1 LADERINK
9 SRLARVTRLGG
20 MAAGASARSL
30 GTRAA
35 NRMRSDEKAQE
46 ALGRQALET
55 ADRLVKVL
63 GGMKGAAM
71 KVGQTLSVLDPGLVP
86 GPYRDEF
93 QAKLAQ
99 LQTMAPNVSFKQMR
113 KVIEQDLGEPLQE
126 MFAEFDEDP
135 IAAAS
140 IGQVYRATLEDGRE
154 VAVKVQYP
162 RIKDVVR
169 ADLKNLG
176 LVLRMAGRYSPGLD
190 TKEIAAEI
198 SERVSEELDYELE
211 AANHRALAREYR
223 GHPFIVVP
231 PVITELCRERVI
243 VTEFVDGRKFGDIRH
258 DSDEERSRW
267 GEILFRFYV
276 NGPYRHLLLNGDP
289 HPGNALFMD
298 EPDDSRAAHQRDGMP
313 SRRARE
319 RVGFVDFGFFKR
331 QTREDVDDQLE
342 ILKACY
348 AQDAERLFELTV
360 EQGIISKRRRELVEP
375 LMEKYRAATW
385 WFLKDQEVTLTPKD
399 ATKVLLEH
407 GDMRGGPFGELRLPA
422 NQIVTLRAFGLVFG
436 ILCQLQATNN
446 WYRIGREVIF
456 GDDPATE
463 LGRIESEFVGSRA

>member
-1 LADERINK
+1 MSDNRLNK
-9 SRLARVTRLGG
+9 SRLGRAGRLGG
-20 MAAGASARSL
+20 MAAGAAARQL

-35 NRMRSDEKAQE
+35 NTMRSDEE
-46 ALGRQALET
+46 AEEAIGRQALET
-55 ADRLVKVL
+55 ADRIVKVL

-71 KVGQTLSVLDPGLVP
+71 KVGQTLSVLDPGMVP

-99 LQTMAPNVSFKQMR
+99 LQAMAPTVSFKDMR
-113 KVIEQDLGEPLQE
+113 KVIEQDLGEPLTAAFE
-126 MFAEFDEDP
+126 DFDPEAV
-135 IAAAS
+135 AAAS
-140 IGQVYRATLEDGRE
+140 IGQVYRATLHDGRA

-162 RIKDVVR
+162 GIKDVVR

-176 LVLRMAGRYSPGLD
+176 MLLRLAARFAPGLD
-190 TKEIAAEI
+190 TKEIAEEI
-198 SERVSEELDYELE
+198 TERITEELDYELE
-211 AANHRALAREYR
+211 AMNHRALAREYR
-223 GHPFIVVP
+223 NHPFIVVP

-243 VTEFVDGRKFGDIRH
+243 VTEFIEGRNFADIRT
-258 DSDEERSRW
+258 DTDEEKSRW

-289 HPGNALFMD
+289 HPGNSLFM
-298 EPDDSRAAHQRDGMP
+298 ADG
-313 SRRARE
+313 
-319 RVGFVDFGFFKR
+319 RVAFIDFGFFKR
-331 QTREDVDDQLE
+331 QTPEDVADQLE

-360 EQGIISKRRRELVEP
+360 EQGIISKSRRDMVGP

-385 WFLKDQEVTLTPKD
+385 WFLEDREVRLTAKDV
-399 ATKVLLEH
+399 TKVMLEH
-407 GDMRGGPFGELRLPA
+407 GDMRKGGFGDLRLPS

-436 ILCQLQATNN
+436 ILGQLEATNN

-456 GDDPATE
+456 GEEPVTE
-463 LGRIESEFVGSRA
+463 LGRIESSFVGARS

>member
-1 LADERINK
+1 LADDRINK

-20 MAAGASARSL
+20 MAAGASARAF

-35 NRMRSDEKAQE
+35 NRMRSEEKAQE

-99 LQTMAPNVSFKQMR
+99 LQTMAPSVSFKEMR
-113 KVIEQDLGEPLQE
+113 KVIEQDLGEPLQDTFE
-126 MFAEFDEDP
+126 NFDEEP

-140 IGQVYRATLEDGRE
+140 IGQVYRAALDDGRD

-162 RIKDVVR
+162 GIKDVVR

-190 TKEIAAEI
+190 TKEIAEEI

-223 GHPFIVVP
+223 RHPFIVVP

-243 VTEFVDGRKFGDIRH
+243 VTEFVAGRKFADIRH
-258 DSDEERSRW
+258 DSDEERSRM
-267 GEILFRFYV
+267 GEILFRFYI

-289 HPGNALFMD
+289 HPGNALFI
-298 EPDDSRAAHQRDGMP
+298 DDGN
-313 SRRARE
+313 
-319 RVGFVDFGFFKR
+319 VGFVDFGFFKR

-385 WFLKDQEVTLTPKD
+385 WFLEDREVTLTPKD

-446 WYRIGREVIF
+446 WHRIGREVIF
-456 GDDPATE
+456 GDEPVTE

>member
-1 LADERINK
+1 
-9 SRLARVTRLGG
+9 
-20 MAAGASARSL
+20 MAAGAAARQL

-35 NRMRSDEKAQE
+35 NTMRSEEEAQE

-55 ADRLVKVL
+55 ADRIVKVL

-71 KVGQTLSVLDPGLVP
+71 KVGQTLSVLDPGMVP

-99 LQTMAPNVSFKQMR
+99 LQTMAPTVSFKDMR
-113 KVIEQDLGEPLQE
+113 KVIEQDLGEPLKAV
-126 MFAEFDEDP
+126 FADFDEEA

-140 IGQVYRATLEDGRE
+140 IGQVYRATLHDGRP

-162 RIKDVVR
+162 GIKDVVR

-176 LVLRMAGRYSPGLD
+176 MLLRLAARFAPGLD
-190 TKEIAAEI
+190 TKEIAEEI
-198 SERVSEELDYELE
+198 TERITEELDYELE
-211 AANHRALAREYR
+211 AMNHRALAREYR

-243 VTEFVDGRKFGDIRH
+243 VTEFIDGRKFADIRT
-258 DSDEERSRW
+258 DTDEDKSRW

-289 HPGNALFMD
+289 HPGNSLFMAD
-298 EPDDSRAAHQRDGMP
+298 RNVA
-313 SRRARE
+313 
-319 RVGFVDFGFFKR
+319 FIDFGFFKR
-331 QTREDVDDQLE
+331 QTPEDVADQLE

-360 EQGIISKRRRELVEP
+360 EQGIISKTRRDMVGP

-385 WFLKDQEVTLTPKD
+385 WFLEDREVRLTPKD
-399 ATKVLLEH
+399 VTKVMLEH
-407 GDMRGGPFGELRLPA
+407 GDMRKGGFGDLRLPS

-436 ILCQLQATNN
+436 ILGQLEATNN

-456 GDDPATE
+456 GEEPVTE
-463 LGRIESEFVGSRA
+463 LGRVESSFVGVRS

>member
-1 LADERINK
+1 MSDNRFNR
-9 SRLARVTRLGG
+9 SRLGRAGRIGSV
-20 MAAGASARSL
+20 AAGAAVRNV
-30 GTRAA
+30 GTRIA
-35 NRMRSDEKAQE
+35 NTRRSEEEAEE
-46 ALGRQALET
+46 ALGKQALEM
-55 ADRLVKVL
+55 ADKVVKVL

-71 KVGQTLSVLDPGLVP
+71 KVGQTLSVLDPGMVP
-86 GPYRDEF
+86 APYRDEF

-99 LQTMAPNVSFKQMR
+99 LQTMAPSVSFNDMR
-113 KVIEQDLGEPLQE
+113 KVIEQDLGESLSAS
-126 MFAEFDEDP
+126 FDDFDEDA

-140 IGQVYRATLEDGRE
+140 IGQVYRARLKDGRD

-162 RIKDVVR
+162 GIKEIVR

-176 LVLRMAGRYSPGLD
+176 MVLRLAARFAPGLD
-190 TKEIAAEI
+190 TKEIAQEVT
-198 SERVSEELDYELE
+198 ERVTEELDYELE

-231 PVITELCRERVI
+231 PVVTELCRERVI
-243 VTEFVDGRKFGDIRH
+243 VTEFIEGRKFAEIRA
-258 DSDEERSRW
+258 DPDEQRSRN

-289 HPGNALFMD
+289 HPGNSLFMD
-298 EPDDSRAAHQRDGMP
+298 DG
-313 SRRARE
+313 
-319 RVGFVDFGFFKR
+319 RVAFIDFGFFKR
-331 QTREDVDDQLE
+331 QTREDVADQLE

-360 EQGIISKRRRELVEP
+360 EQGIISKQRSDLVGP
-375 LMEKYRAATW
+375 LMEKYRAASW
-385 WFLKDQEVTLTPKD
+385 WFLEDRDVTLSPSD
-399 ATKVLLEH
+399 ATRILLEH
-407 GDMRGGPFGELRLPA
+407 GDMRKAGFGDLRLPA

-456 GDDPATE
+456 GEEPVTE
-463 LGRIESEFVGSRA
+463 LGRIESEHLGGRTGAKVPG

>member
-1 LADERINK
+1 MPDRPLNT
-9 SRLARVTRLGG
+9 SRFGRATRLGG
-20 MAAGASARSL
+20 MAAGAAVRNL

-35 NRMRSDEKAQE
+35 NTMRSEEQAEE
-46 ALGRQALET
+46 ALGRQALEM

-71 KVGQTLSVLDPGLVP
+71 KVGQTLSVLDPGMVP
-86 GPYRDEF
+86 EAYRDEF

-99 LQTMAPNVSFKQMR
+99 LQTMAPSVEFKDMR
-113 KVIEQDLGEPLQE
+113 KVIEQDLGESLQSA
-126 MFAEFDEDP
+126 FAEFDENA

-140 IGQVYRATLEDGRE
+140 IGQVYRARIHDGRD

-162 RIKDVVR
+162 GIKRVVA

-176 LVLRMAGRYSPGLD
+176 MVLRMAARFAPGLD
-190 TKEIAAEI
+190 TKEIAQEI
-198 SERVSEELDYELE
+198 SERVTEELDYELE

-231 PVITELCRERVI
+231 GVITELCRERVI
-243 VTEFVDGRKFGDIRH
+243 VTEYIEGRKFSEIR
-258 DSDEERSRW
+258 SDGEEERSRW

-289 HPGNALFMD
+289 HPGNSLFM
-298 EPDDSRAAHQRDGMP
+298 ADG
-313 SRRARE
+313 
-319 RVGFVDFGFFKR
+319 RVAFIDFGFFKR
-331 QTREDVDDQLE
+331 QTTEDVADQLE

-360 EQGIISKRRRELVEP
+360 EQGIIAKQRRNLVQP

-385 WFLKDQEVTLTPKD
+385 WFLEDRDVTLTPQD
-399 ATKVLLEH
+399 ATQIMLEH
-407 GDMRGGPFGELRLPA
+407 GDMRSGFGDLRLPA

-456 GDDPATE
+456 DEEPVTE
-463 LGRIESEFVGSRA
+463 LGRIEAEHLGARGTGAKHG

>member
-1 LADERINK
+1 MSDNRLNK
-9 SRLARVTRLGG
+9 SRLGRAGRLGG
-20 MAAGASARSL
+20 MAAGAAARQL

-35 NRMRSDEKAQE
+35 NTMRSDEE
-46 ALGRQALET
+46 AEEAIGRQALET
-55 ADRLVKVL
+55 ADRIVKVL

-71 KVGQTLSVLDPGLVP
+71 KVGQTLSVLDPGMVP

-99 LQTMAPNVSFKQMR
+99 LQAMAPTVSFKDMR
-113 KVIEQDLGEPLQE
+113 KVIEQDLGEPLTAAFE
-126 MFAEFDEDP
+126 DFDPEAV
-135 IAAAS
+135 AAAS
-140 IGQVYRATLEDGRE
+140 IGQVYRATLHDGRA

-162 RIKDVVR
+162 GIKDVVR

-176 LVLRMAGRYSPGLD
+176 MLLRLAARFAPGLD
-190 TKEIAAEI
+190 TKEIAEEI
-198 SERVSEELDYELE
+198 TERITEELDYELE
-211 AANHRALAREYR
+211 AMNHRALAREYR
-223 GHPFIVVP
+223 NHPFIVVP

-243 VTEFVDGRKFGDIRH
+243 VTEFIEGRNFADIRT
-258 DSDEERSRW
+258 DTDEEKSRW

-289 HPGNALFMD
+289 HPGNSLFMT
-298 EPDDSRAAHQRDGMP
+298 DG
-313 SRRARE
+313 
-319 RVGFVDFGFFKR
+319 RVAFIDFGFFKR
-331 QTREDVDDQLE
+331 QTREDVADQLE

-360 EQGIISKRRRELVEP
+360 EQGIISRSRRDMVGP

-385 WFLKDQEVTLTPKD
+385 WFLEDREVRLTAKDV
-399 ATKVLLEH
+399 TKVMLEH
-407 GDMRGGPFGELRLPA
+407 GDMRKGGFGDLRLPS

-436 ILCQLQATNN
+436 ILGQLEATNN

-456 GDDPATE
+456 GEEPVTE
-463 LGRIESEFVGSRA
+463 LGRIESSFVGVRS

>member
-1 LADERINK
+1 MPDKRLNN
-9 SRLARVTRLGG
+9 SRLGRAGRLGG
-20 MAAGASARSL
+20 VAAGAAVRQF

-35 NRMRSDEKAQE
+35 NTMRSEEDAQE
-46 ALGRQALET
+46 ALGRQALEM
-55 ADRLVKVL
+55 ADKLVKVL

-71 KVGQTLSVLDPGLVP
+71 KVGQTLSVIDPGMVP

-99 LQTMAPNVSFKQMR
+99 LQSMAPSVSFKEMR
-113 KVIEQDLGEPLQE
+113 KVIEQDLGEPLSSA
-126 MFAEFDEDP
+126 FADFDEEA

-140 IGQVYRATLEDGRE
+140 IGQVYRATLHDGRD

-162 RIKDVVR
+162 GIKDVVR

-176 LVLRMAGRYSPGLD
+176 MVLRLASRFAPGLD
-190 TKEIAAEI
+190 TKEIAQEVT
-198 SERVSEELDYELE
+198 ERITEELDYELE
-211 AANHRALAREYR
+211 AMNHRALAREYR

-231 PVITELCRERVI
+231 GVITELCRERVI
-243 VTEFVDGRKFGDIRH
+243 VTEFIDGRKFAEIRG
-258 DSDEERSRW
+258 DSDEQRSRW

-289 HPGNALFMD
+289 HPGNSLFM
-298 EPDDSRAAHQRDGMP
+298 ADG
-313 SRRARE
+313 
-319 RVGFVDFGFFKR
+319 RVAFIDFGFFKR
-331 QTREDVDDQLE
+331 QTPEDVADQLE
-342 ILKACY
+342 IFKACY

-360 EQGIISKRRRELVEP
+360 AQGIISKRRRELVQP

-385 WFLKDQEVTLTPKD
+385 WFLEDRDVTLTPKD
-399 ATKVLLEH
+399 ATKIVLEH
-407 GDMRGGPFGELRLPA
+407 GDMRKAGFGDLRLPA

-436 ILCQLQATNN
+436 ILGQLQATNN

-456 GDDPATE
+456 GEEPVTE
-463 LGRIESEFVGSRA
+463 LGRIEAEHLGSGSLR

>member
-1 LADERINK
+1 MPDNRLNR
-9 SRLARVTRLGG
+9 SRLGRAGRLGG
-20 MAAGASARSL
+20 VAAWAAALQL

-35 NRMRSDEKAQE
+35 NTMRSDEEAEE

-55 ADRLVKVL
+55 ADRLVRVL

-71 KVGQTLSVLDPGLVP
+71 KVGQTLSVLDPGMVP

-99 LQTMAPNVSFKQMR
+99 LQTMAPTVSFKDMR
-113 KVIEQDLGEPLQE
+113 KVIERDLGEPLTSA
-126 MFAEFDEDP
+126 FRDFDEEP
-135 IAAAS
+135 VAAAS
-140 IGQVYRATLEDGRE
+140 IGQVYRATLHDGRP

-162 RIKDVVR
+162 GIRDVVR

-176 LVLRMAGRYSPGLD
+176 MLLRLAARFAPGLD
-190 TKEIAAEI
+190 TKEIAEEI
-198 SERVSEELDYELE
+198 TERITEELDYELE
-211 AANHRALAREYR
+211 AMNHRALAREYR
-223 GHPFIVVP
+223 SHPFIVVP

-243 VTEFVDGRKFGDIRH
+243 VTEFVEGRKFAEIRGD
-258 DSDEERSRW
+258 DDEQRSRW

-289 HPGNALFMD
+289 HPGNSLFL
-298 EPDDSRAAHQRDGMP
+298 ADG
-313 SRRARE
+313 
-319 RVGFVDFGFFKR
+319 RVAFIDFGFFKR
-331 QTREDVDDQLE
+331 QTPDDVADQLE

-360 EQGIISKRRRELVEP
+360 EQGIISKRRRDMVGP
-375 LMEKYRAATW
+375 LMDKYRAATW
-385 WFLKDQEVTLTPKD
+385 WFLEDRDVRLTAKDV
-399 ATKVLLEH
+399 TKVMLEH
-407 GDMRGGPFGELRLPA
+407 GDMRKGGFGDLRLPS

-436 ILCQLQATNN
+436 ILGQLEATNN

-456 GDDPATE
+456 GEEPVTE
-463 LGRIESEFVGSRA
+463 LGRIESSFVGART

>member
-1 LADERINK
+1 MPDNRLNK
-9 SRLARVTRLGG
+9 SRLGRAGRLGG
-20 MAAGASARSL
+20 MAAGAAARQL

-35 NRMRSDEKAQE
+35 NTVRSEEEAQE

-55 ADRLVKVL
+55 ADRIVKVL

-71 KVGQTLSVLDPGLVP
+71 KVGQTLSVLDPGMVS

-99 LQTMAPNVSFKQMR
+99 LQTMAPSVSFKDMR
-113 KVIEQDLGEPLQE
+113 KVIEQDLGEPLKAV
-126 MFAEFDEDP
+126 FADFDEEAV
-135 IAAAS
+135 AAAS
-140 IGQVYRATLEDGRE
+140 IGQVYRATLHDGRP

-162 RIKDVVR
+162 GIKDVVR

-176 LVLRMAGRYSPGLD
+176 MLLRLAARFAPGLD
-190 TKEIAAEI
+190 TKEIAEEI
-198 SERVSEELDYELE
+198 TERITEELDYELE
-211 AANHRALAREYR
+211 AMNHRALAREYR

-243 VTEFVDGRKFGDIRH
+243 VTEFIDGRKFADIRT
-258 DSDEERSRW
+258 DTDEDKSRW

-289 HPGNALFMD
+289 HPGNSLFMAD
-298 EPDDSRAAHQRDGMP
+298 RNVA
-313 SRRARE
+313 
-319 RVGFVDFGFFKR
+319 FIDFGFFKR
-331 QTREDVDDQLE
+331 QTPEDVADQLE

-360 EQGIISKRRRELVEP
+360 EQGIISKTRRDMVGP

-385 WFLKDQEVTLTPKD
+385 WFLEDREVRLTPKD
-399 ATKVLLEH
+399 VTKVMLEH
-407 GDMRGGPFGELRLPA
+407 GDMRKGGFGDLRLPS

-436 ILCQLQATNN
+436 ILGQLEATNN

-456 GDDPATE
+456 GEEPVTE
-463 LGRIESEFVGSRA
+463 LGRIESSFVGVRS

>member
-1 LADERINK
+1 MSDNRLNK
-9 SRLARVTRLGG
+9 SRLGRAGRLGG
-20 MAAGASARSL
+20 MAAGAAARQL

-35 NRMRSDEKAQE
+35 NTMRSDEE
-46 ALGRQALET
+46 AEEAIGRQALET
-55 ADRLVKVL
+55 ADRIVKVL

-71 KVGQTLSVLDPGLVP
+71 KVGQTLSVLDPGMVP

-99 LQTMAPNVSFKQMR
+99 LQAMAPTVSFKDMR
-113 KVIEQDLGEPLQE
+113 KVIEQDLGEPLTAAFE
-126 MFAEFDEDP
+126 DFDPEAV
-135 IAAAS
+135 AAAS
-140 IGQVYRATLEDGRE
+140 IGQVYRATLHDGRA

-162 RIKDVVR
+162 GIKDVVR

-176 LVLRMAGRYSPGLD
+176 MLLRLAARFAPGLD
-190 TKEIAAEI
+190 TKEIAEEI
-198 SERVSEELDYELE
+198 TERITEELDYELE
-211 AANHRALAREYR
+211 AMNHRALAREYR
-223 GHPFIVVP
+223 NHPFIVVP

-243 VTEFVDGRKFGDIRH
+243 VTEFIEGRNFADIRT
-258 DSDEERSRW
+258 DTDEEKSRW

-289 HPGNALFMD
+289 HPGNSLFM
-298 EPDDSRAAHQRDGMP
+298 ADG
-313 SRRARE
+313 
-319 RVGFVDFGFFKR
+319 RVAFIDFGFFKR
-331 QTREDVDDQLE
+331 QTPEDVADQLE

-360 EQGIISKRRRELVEP
+360 EQGIISKSRRDMVGP

-385 WFLKDQEVTLTPKD
+385 WFLEDREVRLTAKDV
-399 ATKVLLEH
+399 TKVMLEH
-407 GDMRGGPFGELRLPA
+407 GDMRKGGFGDLRLPS

-436 ILCQLQATNN
+436 ILGQLEATNN

-456 GDDPATE
+456 GEEPVTE
-463 LGRIESEFVGSRA
+463 LGRIESSFVGARP

>member
-1 LADERINK
+1 MPDNRLNR
-9 SRLARVTRLGG
+9 SRLGRAGRLGG
-20 MAAGASARSL
+20 VAAGAAARQL

-35 NRMRSDEKAQE
+35 NTMRSEDEAQE
-46 ALGRQALET
+46 ALGRQALDT

-71 KVGQTLSVLDPGLVP
+71 KVGQTLSVLDPGMVP

-99 LQTMAPNVSFKQMR
+99 LQAMAPSASFKDMR
-113 KVIEQDLGEPLQE
+113 KVIEQDLGEPLSAA
-126 MFAEFDEDP
+126 FKEFNEEAV
-135 IAAAS
+135 AAAS
-140 IGQVYRATLEDGRE
+140 IGQVYRARLHDGRA

-162 RIKDVVR
+162 GIKDVVR

-176 LVLRMAGRYSPGLD
+176 MLLRLAARFAPGLD
-190 TKEIAAEI
+190 TKEIAEEI
-198 SERVSEELDYELE
+198 TERVTEELDYELE
-211 AANHRALAREYR
+211 AMNHRALAREYR
-223 GHPFIVVP
+223 NHPFIVVP

-243 VTEFVDGRKFGDIRH
+243 VTEFVEGRKFAEIRN
-258 DSDEERSRW
+258 DPDEQRSRW

-289 HPGNALFMD
+289 HPGNSLFR
-298 EPDDSRAAHQRDGMP
+298 EDG
-313 SRRARE
+313 
-319 RVGFVDFGFFKR
+319 RVAFIDFGFFKR
-331 QTREDVDDQLE
+331 QTPEDVADQLE

-348 AQDAERLFELTV
+348 AEDAERLFELTV
-360 EQGIISKRRRELVEP
+360 EQGIISKRRRDMVGP

-385 WFLKDQEVTLTPKD
+385 WFLEDREVRLTAKDV
-399 ATKVLLEH
+399 TKVMLEH
-407 GDMRGGPFGELRLPA
+407 GDMRKGGFGDLRLPS

-436 ILCQLQATNN
+436 ILGQLEATNN

-456 GDDPATE
+456 GEKPVTE
-463 LGRIESEFVGSRA
+463 LGRIESSFVGVRS

>member
-1 LADERINK
+1 VPDNRLNR
-9 SRLARVTRLGG
+9 SRLGRAGLLGG
-20 MAAGASARSL
+20 VAAGAAARQL

-35 NRMRSDEKAQE
+35 NTMRSEEEAQD

-55 ADRLVKVL
+55 ADRLVRVL

-71 KVGQTLSVLDPGLVP
+71 KVGQTLSVLDPGMVP

-99 LQTMAPNVSFKQMR
+99 LQTMAPTVSFKDMR
-113 KVIEQDLGEPLQE
+113 KVIERDLGEPLRSA
-126 MFAEFDEDP
+126 FRDFDEEP
-135 IAAAS
+135 VAAAS
-140 IGQVYRATLEDGRE
+140 IGQVYRATLHDGRP

-162 RIKDVVR
+162 GIKDVVR
-169 ADLKNLG
+169 ADLKNIGIL
-176 LVLRMAGRYSPGLD
+176 LRLAARFAPGLD
-190 TKEIAAEI
+190 TKEIAEEI
-198 SERVSEELDYELE
+198 TERITEELDYELE
-211 AANHRALAREYR
+211 AVNHRALAREYR

-231 PVITELCRERVI
+231 RVITELCRERVI
-243 VTEFVDGRKFGDIRH
+243 VTEFVEGRKFAEIRGD
-258 DSDEERSRW
+258 DDEQRSRW

-289 HPGNALFMD
+289 HPGNSLFL
-298 EPDDSRAAHQRDGMP
+298 ADG
-313 SRRARE
+313 
-319 RVGFVDFGFFKR
+319 RVAFIDFGFFKR
-331 QTREDVDDQLE
+331 QTPEDVADQLE

-360 EQGIISKRRRELVEP
+360 EQGIISKRRRDMVGP

-385 WFLKDQEVTLTPKD
+385 WFLEDREVRLTAKDV
-399 ATKVLLEH
+399 TKVMLEH
-407 GDMRGGPFGELRLPA
+407 GDMRKGGFGDLRLPS

-436 ILCQLQATNN
+436 ILGQLEADNN

-456 GDDPATE
+456 GEEPVTE
-463 LGRIESEFVGSRA
+463 LGRIESSFVGTRT

>member
-1 LADERINK
+1 MSDRRLNTSRIG
-9 SRLARVTRLGG
+9 RAGRLGG
-20 MAAGASARSL
+20 MAAGAAVRQL

-35 NRMRSDEKAQE
+35 NTMRSEDEAEE
-46 ALGRQALET
+46 ALGRQALEM
-55 ADRLVKVL
+55 ADKLVKVL

-71 KVGQTLSVLDPGLVP
+71 KVGQTLSVIDPGMVP

-99 LQTMAPNVSFKQMR
+99 LQTMAPSVSFKEMR
-113 KVIEQDLGEPLQE
+113 KVIEQDLGEPLSAA
-126 MFAEFDEDP
+126 FAEFDEEA

-140 IGQVYRATLEDGRE
+140 IGQVYRARLHDGRD

-162 RIKDVVR
+162 GIKDVVR

-176 LVLRMAGRYSPGLD
+176 MVLRLASRFAPGLD
-190 TKEIAAEI
+190 TKEIAQEVT
-198 SERVSEELDYELE
+198 ERISEELDYELE
-211 AANHRALAREYR
+211 AMNHRALARVYSNPAHP
-223 GHPFIVVP
+223 HPFIVVP
-231 PVITELCRERVI
+231 AVITELCRERVI
-243 VTEFVDGRKFGDIRH
+243 VTEFIEGRKFAEIRG
-258 DSDEERSRW
+258 DSDEQRSRW

-289 HPGNALFMD
+289 HPGNSLFM
-298 EPDDSRAAHQRDGMP
+298 ADG
-313 SRRARE
+313 
-319 RVGFVDFGFFKR
+319 RVAFIDFGFFKR

-360 EQGIISKRRRELVEP
+360 AQGIISKRRRELVQP

-385 WFLKDQEVTLTPKD
+385 WFLEDRDVTLTPKD
-399 ATKVLLEH
+399 ATKILLEH
-407 GDMRGGPFGELRLPA
+407 GDMRKAGFGDLKLPA

-436 ILCQLQATNN
+436 ILGQLQATNN

-456 GDDPATE
+456 GEEPVTE
-463 LGRIESEFVGSRA
+463 LGQIESEFVGVRG